1 MQMVSTKKAMVVLPL
16 PERGTS
22 CFMGVLPWPE
32 GDFCDCT
39 YVRVAGD
46 SFCFCTRFTDP
57 TLELAKHGW
66 NDSRNLGGCQC
77 ERFCNTVGYG
87 YVAAIKSAAHRAIRI
102 RLLLGR
108 HKNDRHIIG
117 IDSPPFRRFA
127 QDGRKCG

>member
-77 ERFCNTVGYG
+77 ERFCCRRNVRSSSLCK
-87 YVAAIKSAAHRAIRI
+87 VESSA
-102 RLLLGR
+102 L
-108 HKNDRHIIG
+108 IG
-117 IDSPPFRRFA
+117 H
-127 QDGRKCG
+127 G